1 VDVESQRAFAFASI
15 VCLTIGSMI
24 YLCFRS
30 ESLLMFQW
38 AHAAG
43 LSEGMQLIRDGAR
56 PFRQTMPSWFNYSLP
71 YSLWVLSYMFA
82 QRAIWHDSH
91 DLGSCLWILSIPIL
105 AITSEVAQALQIIPG
120 TFDWVDLAMLAI
132 AAIIGTIACLMRN
145 SYSNGQQ
152 HFKASGLSHAPS
164 YFHRS
169 RWWQRRN

>member
-1 VDVESQRAFAFASI
+1 MESRRAFAFASI

-43 LSEGMQLIRDGAR
+43 LSEGMQLIRDASR
-56 PFRQTMPSWFNYSLP
+56 PFRQTLPSWSNYSLP

-82 QRAIWHDSH
+82 QRAIWHNSDN
-91 DLGSCLWILSIPIL
+91 LGSCLWILSVPIL

-120 TFDWVDLAMLAI
+120 TFDRVDLAMLAT
-132 AAIIGTIACLMRN
+132 AAIIGSIACFMRN
-145 SYSNGQQ
+145 SFSNGQQ
-152 HFKASGLSHAPS
+152 HFKASGLSHATS

-169 RWWQRRN
+169 RRWQRRN